1 MADPTGGP
9 PPPRDHG
16 PGVKVPPPVW
26 FLLCVGAAWGLHRL
40 LPFTIAPAFV
50 EFGIAVMLLGLGL
63 ILAAL
68 VVMLV
73 ARTDPRPHTAD
84 QTLVTHGPF
93 RVSRNPIYLGLLV
106 IAAGIALTSGS
117 VWAWLAVAALF
128 GLLDRLVIAKEETY
142 LLRRFGKDYADYAA
156 RVRRWM

>member
-1 MADPTGGP
+1 MAE
-9 PPPRDHG
+9 RDRG

-26 FLLCVGAAWGLHRL
+26 FLLCVGVAWGLERL
-40 LPFTIAPAFV
+40 LPLRIAPPV
-50 EFGIAVMLLGLGL
+50 LEFGFAVMLLGFGL

-84 QTLVTHGPF
+84 QALVTHGPF

-117 VWAWLAVAALF
+117 LWAWLAVAALF
-128 GLLDRLVIAKEETY
+128 GLLDRLVIAKEEAY
-142 LLRRFGKDYADYAA
+142 LMARFGKDYADYAA